1 VIVWHLIRVALENL
15 LLRRGRSAFL
25 VLGVAVGV
33 ASLAFLLAVYR
44 GLDGLVRAN
53 LAEHREVMTRRA
65 ALAESQEA
73 LVGTLPLARLVV
85 RAEAGSVSEAD
96 LERWSRYA
104 GVVRAEPVAFL
115 FPVILGATP
124 LALEIPGV
132 PEKELV
138 REAKFPTTLYGVPA
152 GYVEPDELLPGRSF
166 DAQPSE
172 EPGARVPVLLP
183 QKFLEFLASLQSED
197 MLERT
202 SEVMYSRL
210 QRRFERR
217 PHEREKL
224 MQRLGSL
231 PGVTTITDAVI
242 KKVIREGMQ
251 KFLERVTPESLPQSF
266 ELVLYPGLEEGS
278 QRIPLEVVGF
288 SKRIQSQGVA
298 VSIEHLRAWNQS
310 FHEETS
316 GALSSLFS
324 SEPETAYAEVVLYT
338 TGFVA
343 STRLRARLQAEGFR
357 VDSSLDQA
365 LELQAQLEELSA
377 EAERIVGEAERV
389 DDLSA
394 ALGRGAAVVSIL
406 LFVLAGAVIV
416 NGLTLSVLEQQRR
429 IGIFRAVG
437 ATRLAVLGIFLFE
450 AAAVGA
456 LGSCVGL
463 ALAVGSLRVAAP
475 HLAQG
480 IAPAAVQDPA
490 ALFALGPGL
499 LATVCVLGIGV
510 SLVAGLLPALRAASV
525 QPVDVLKH

>member
-242 KKVIREGMQ
+242 KKVIREGM
-251 KFLERVTPESLPQSF
+251 
-266 ELVLYPGLEEGS
+266 
-278 QRIPLEVVGF
+278 
-288 SKRIQSQGVA
+288 
-298 VSIEHLRAWNQS
+298 
-310 FHEETS
+310 
-316 GALSSLFS
+316 
-324 SEPETAYAEVVLYT
+324 
-338 TGFVA
+338 
-343 STRLRARLQAEGFR
+343 
-357 VDSSLDQA
+357 
-365 LELQAQLEELSA
+365 
-377 EAERIVGEAERV
+377 
-389 DDLSA
+389 
-394 ALGRGAAVVSIL
+394 
-406 LFVLAGAVIV
+406 
-416 NGLTLSVLEQQRR
+416 
-429 IGIFRAVG
+429 
-437 ATRLAVLGIFLFE
+437 
-450 AAAVGA
+450 
-456 LGSCVGL
+456 
-463 ALAVGSLRVAAP
+463 
-475 HLAQG
+475 
-480 IAPAAVQDPA
+480 
-490 ALFALGPGL
+490 
-499 LATVCVLGIGV
+499 
-510 SLVAGLLPALRAASV
+510 
-525 QPVDVLKH
+525 